1 MTIHAQALSIVQEGL
16 RDHGDI
22 PLSQTLK
29 KAIRVARLLH
39 DYDNLWWLELEL
51 LDPRDEEAWKLHAD
65 RMKVHY
71 SRDEYVEIGGR
82 IIHLYS
88 TERRSPTPQ
97 EDGSWKDLG
106 GSFPA
111 SVLDLEQAT
120 PGVVATAAGIEPE
133 GGILPPTERDI
144 RRAKAVVENLARRLT
159 HEYQVVLN
167 RISMRVFTYL
177 SETEQILL
185 ERRLSSIL
193 ERTFELVE
201 KKLETVAP
209 DAVSQ
214 LRAAHRRLSE
224 GDSEAH
230 SHALTS
236 CRRLL
241 KTLADLVYPAS
252 AEEVVG
258 ADGTPRVLTE
268 SMYIA
273 RLWQFASDRV
283 GSHKSGKLLMEAV
296 NDVGRRIDRLYDLA
310 SKGVHGSPTPDE
322 TEQCVVQ
329 TYFLVGDLLRL
340 QEGNSSI
347 VVEDVPA
354 P

>member
-1 MTIHAQALSIVQEGL
+1 MTIHAQALSLVQESL

-22 PLSQTLK
+22 LLSQTLK

-51 LDPRDEEAWKLHAD
+51 LDPLDEEAGKQHAD

-71 SRDEYVEIGGR
+71 SRDEYAEIGGR
-82 IIHLYS
+82 IVHLYS

-97 EDGSWKDLG
+97 EDGSWKDIG
-106 GSFPA
+106 GSLPA
-111 SVLDLEQAT
+111 SVLDLEQAI
-120 PGVVATAAGIEPE
+120 PRVVAAAAGIEPA
-133 GGILPPTERDI
+133 GGIFPPTQRDI
-144 RRAKAVVENLARRLT
+144 GRAKSVVENIARRFT
-159 HEYQVVLN
+159 HEYQLVLN
-167 RISMRVFTYL
+167 RISTRVFTYL
-177 SETEQILL
+177 SETEQALL
-185 ERRLSSIL
+185 ERRFPSSL
-193 ERTFELVE
+193 ERTFELLE
-201 KKLETVAP
+201 RKLEKVAP
-209 DAVSQ
+209 EAVSQ

-241 KTLADLVYPAS
+241 KTLADLLYPAS
-252 AEEVVG
+252 VEEVVG

-268 SMYIA
+268 GMYIA
-273 RLWQFASDRV
+273 RLWQFANDRV

-296 NDVGRRIDRLYDLA
+296 NDLGRRIDRLYDLA

-340 QEGNSSI
+340 QEGTSSI
-347 VVEDVPA
+347 VVEDVPG